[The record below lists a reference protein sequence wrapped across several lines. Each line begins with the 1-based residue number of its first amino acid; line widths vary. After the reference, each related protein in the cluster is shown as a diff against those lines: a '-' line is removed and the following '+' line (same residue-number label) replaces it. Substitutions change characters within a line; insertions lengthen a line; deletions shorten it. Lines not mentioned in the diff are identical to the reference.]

1 MDFLLII
8 YFIIFFIILVYPFY
22 KLKKTQ
28 FMSQTSQIELE
39 DLKLK
44 RKLLLEN
51 LKDLKTDM
59 QTGKLS
65 KQELE
70 QASIEIVK
78 ELEEIDSK
86 IPNLSEK

>member
-1 MDFLLII
+1 VDFLLII

-70 QASIEIVK
+70 QASIEIIR
-78 ELEEIDSK
+78 ELEEIDFKLSK
-86 IPNLSEK
+86 SS

>member
-1 MDFLLII
+1 VDFLLII
-8 YFIIFFIILVYPFY
+8 YYVIFFIILVYPFY

-86 IPNLSEK
+86 IPNLSKK

>member
-1 MDFLLII
+1 
-8 YFIIFFIILVYPFY
+8 
-22 KLKKTQ
+22 
-28 FMSQTSQIELE
+28 MSQTSQIELE

-86 IPNLSEK
+86 IPNLSKK

>member
-8 YFIIFFIILVYPFY
+8 YYVIFFIILVYPFY

-70 QASIEIVK
+70 QASIEIIR
-78 ELEEIDSK
+78 ELEEIDFKLSK
-86 IPNLSEK
+86 SS

>member
-1 MDFLLII
+1 VDFLLII

-28 FMSQTSQIELE
+28 FISQTSQIELE

-70 QASIEIVK
+70 QASIEIIR
-78 ELEEIDSK
+78 ELEEIDFKLSK
-86 IPNLSEK
+86 SS

>member
-70 QASIEIVK
+70 QASIEIIR
-78 ELEEIDSK
+78 ELEEIDFKLSK
-86 IPNLSEK
+86 SS

>member
-28 FMSQTSQIELE
+28 FISQTSQIELE

-70 QASIEIVK
+70 QASIEIIR
-78 ELEEIDSK
+78 ELEEIDFKLSK
-86 IPNLSEK
+86 SS